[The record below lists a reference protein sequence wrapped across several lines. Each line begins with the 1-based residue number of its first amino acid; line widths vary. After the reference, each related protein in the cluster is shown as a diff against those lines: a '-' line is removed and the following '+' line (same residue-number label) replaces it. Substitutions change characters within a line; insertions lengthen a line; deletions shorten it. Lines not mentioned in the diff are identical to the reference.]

1 MVQAYQE
8 RGWDSYYILRFAP
21 ICNPPKPLTHTW
33 KAGCMLWGT
42 LDVHQVA
49 GDIHIQTTTGL
60 LDGNGRQIYDA
71 EIVSRLKSSHVIEQ

>member
-1 MVQAYQE
+1 
-8 RGWDSYYILRFAP
+8 
-21 ICNPPKPLTHTW
+21 
-33 KAGCMLWGT
+33 MLWGT